1 MQPRKKLGFVVA
13 DSGSLNVT
21 RIGVSMRMSVA
32 EPTGDTEPTV
42 GGVTSMF
49 VITLAVYAPP
59 AVAAMVSRTS
69 GSSLLLSGPPYHSG
83 RKLVCAISWTRAKTD
98 WIQLSSGPVNTL
110 GISMIG
116 SIATS
121 PPSAA

>member
-1 MQPRKKLGFVVA
+1 
-13 DSGSLNVT
+13 
-21 RIGVSMRMSVA
+21 MRMSVA

-83 RKLVCAISWTRAKTD
+83 RKLVCAISWTRALIAPGTSAGT
-98 WIQLSSGPVNTL
+98 LPSSGVTRT
-110 GISMIG
+110 
-116 SIATS
+116 A
-121 PPSAA
+121 